1 MILGIVRIVVLLLNI
16 VKLIESG
23 ACTIESTITGVNY
36 AILT

>member
-1 MILGIVRIVVLLLNI
+1 MILGIVRIVILLLKI